1 VTPSGTEFATFRLVQ
16 QCLNQLDQG
25 LLRKNLVSHI
35 ISGTPNLKVK
45 LSSAPQEFVHPPS
58 CHYHL
63 TKINI
68 YGSGVAANGLK
79 YIHDLINILQIA
91 EK

>member
-1 VTPSGTEFATFRLVQ
+1 M
-16 QCLNQLDQG
+16 DQG

-35 ISGTPNLKVK
+35 ISGTPNLEVK
-45 LSSAPQEFVHPPS
+45 LSSTPQEFVHPPN
-58 CHYHL
+58 CHYHP

-68 YGSGVAANGLK
+68 YDFGVTANGLK
-79 YIHDLINILQIA
+79 HTHDLINILQIA